1 MSTVSPVSPKV
12 VSAVDLPALVNPPAS
27 ERNSAGVLGERFDL
41 IEHVKVKLSVTLGGA
56 EMPLGKLF
64 SLTAGDVVTLDR
76 DVDAPVDI
84 RMHGK
89 LIARGHLVAAGDRF
103 GVRISEIIA
112 E

>member
-1 MSTVSPVSPKV
+1 MSTVSPKI
-12 VSAVDLPALVNPPAS
+12 VSAVDLPALALPSPA
-27 ERNSAGVLGERFDL
+27 ERSNAGVLGERFDL

-84 RMHGK
+84 RMDGR

>member
-1 MSTVSPVSPKV
+1 MSTVSPKIVSPI
-12 VSAVDLPALVNPPAS
+12 DLPALVAPPS
-27 ERNSAGVLGERFDL
+27 DRGNGGVLGERFDL

-64 SLTAGDVVTLDR
+64 ALSAGDVVTLDR
-76 DVDAPVDI
+76 EVDAPVDI

-103 GVRISEIIA
+103 GVRISEIVS

>member
-1 MSTVSPVSPKV
+1 
-12 VSAVDLPALVNPPAS
+12 
-27 ERNSAGVLGERFDL
+27 
-41 IEHVKVKLSVTLGGA
+41 
-56 EMPLGKLF
+56 MPLTRLF
-64 SLTAGDVVTLDR
+64 SLAAGDVVTLDR

-103 GVRISEIIA
+103 GVRISEIVA